1 MKLTVKVDDATKEIE
16 FSKKE
21 NLLKLL
27 HSNGIYINAY
37 CSGRGICKKCFVRFT
52 KNPPEALKIEKET
65 FGKKI
70 DEGYRLACLHSLDS
84 DAEIEVNLAK
94 PVFAEFDTEVCSD
107 DEKTHV
113 AVDIGT
119 TTIAVAV
126 IKNKKLFK
134 AAHILNPQVAFGAD
148 VISRIAYSNEGNLS
162 ILTQSLRKALKG
174 IIDSLSVDNIDS
186 IVVSANPTMVA
197 FLLEKDPKPIG
208 EYPYTPPFKGSF
220 EGNLFNTK
228 LYIPPIVSAFVGA
241 DITAALSILPE
252 DEDYLFID
260 IGTNCEF
267 ILKRENNYFASSVPA
282 GPALEGANI
291 DYGTIAQDGAIY
303 RVEFDDTFKVYTIN
317 NKPAIGIT
325 GSGLVSSI
333 ALLRDFEIIDK
344 EGRLLEAWEAEAPFS
359 LINRIKKEGFLLD
372 KNIYL
377 TQNSIRNF
385 QLVKASLNAALKL
398 ILKKTGLEVPKRIYI
413 AGGFSKSL
421 TKEEIL
427 KSSLLSFDGEFVMLG
442 NSSLAGSL
450 RLFCKSNRKK
460 VERISQ
466 RIEYLEIANESEF
479 EKLYIESMEF

>member
-1 MKLTVKVDDATKEIE
+1 MKLTVKVDGSTKEIE
-16 FSKKE
+16 FSEKE

-37 CSGRGICKKCFVRFT
+37 CSGRGICKKCIVKFT
-52 KNPPEALKIEKET
+52 KNAPKTLKLEEET
-65 FGKKI
+65 FGKKTE
-70 DEGYRLACLHSLDS
+70 EGYRLACLHSLNN
-84 DAEIEVNLAK
+84 DAEIEVSLAK
-94 PVFAEFDTEVCSD
+94 PVFAEFDAEVCSD

-113 AVDIGT
+113 AIDIGT

-126 IKNKKLFK
+126 IKNRKLFK
-134 AAHILNPQVAFGAD
+134 TAHILNPQVAFGAD
-148 VISRIAYSNEGNLS
+148 VISRIAYSNEGNLKV
-162 ILTQSLRKALKG
+162 LAESLKKALKET
-174 IIDSLSVDNIDS
+174 ISSLCANKIES
-186 IVVSANPTMVA
+186 IVVSANPTMLT

-220 EGNLFNTK
+220 EGELFSSK
-228 LYIPPIVSAFVGA
+228 LYIPPVVSAFVGA

-252 DEDYLFID
+252 DKDYLFID

-267 ILKRENNYFASSVPA
+267 ILKKDNSYFASSVPA

-303 RVEFDDTFKVYTIN
+303 KVEFKDTFKVYTIN
-317 NKPAIGIT
+317 DKPAIGIT
-325 GSGLVSSI
+325 GSGLISSI
-333 ALLRDFEIIDK
+333 ALLREFEIIDN
-344 EGRLLEAWEAEAPFS
+344 EGRLLEAWETEAPFS

-385 QLVKASLNAALKL
+385 QLVKASLNAALKI
-398 ILKKTGLEVPKRIYI
+398 ILKKTDLKIPKRIYI

-421 TKEEIL
+421 AKEEIL

-450 RLFCKSNRKK
+450 RLFCKMNREK

-466 RIEYLEIANESEF
+466 KIEYLEIANESEF
-479 EKLYIESMEF
+479 EKLYIESMGF